1 MAVLGSSESF
11 WKLIILSLGAYYFQF
26 GTSRRIAEKFIFL
39 FEIHMWYFE
48 PRYG

>member
-11 WKLIILSLGAYYFQF
+11 WKLVILSLG
-26 GTSRRIAEKFIFL
+26 TTRRITGIVFF
-39 FEIHMWYFE
+39 FFVIHMWGFE